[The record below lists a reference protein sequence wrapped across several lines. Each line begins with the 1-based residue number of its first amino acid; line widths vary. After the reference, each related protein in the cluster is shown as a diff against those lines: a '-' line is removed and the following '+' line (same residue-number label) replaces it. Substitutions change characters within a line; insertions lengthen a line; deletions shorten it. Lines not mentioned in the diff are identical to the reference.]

1 MKFTEAIMY
10 IMGRK
15 VEVAKG
21 LTLEPKVNY
30 FSSVYKANVSE
41 SRLEFIILFIDLL
54 STDPVQFFRHSCCI
68 L

>member
-10 IMGRK
+10 ILGRK

-21 LTLEPKVNY
+21 LMLEPKVNY

-41 SRLEFIILFIDLL
+41 RRLEFIILFIDLL
-54 STDPVQFFRHSCCI
+54 FTGPV
-68 L
+68 